1 LRGNLGESIQL
12 HAFGPFVAVALI
24 AWCFKAIS
32 QRRLIPREIPAWPL
46 AVGAVVLFAYW
57 LMRLMF
63 SYGLGFRGAP
73 GFP

>member
-1 LRGNLGESIQL
+1 
-12 HAFGPFVAVALI
+12 
-24 AWCFKAIS
+24 
-32 QRRLIPREIPAWPL
+32 L